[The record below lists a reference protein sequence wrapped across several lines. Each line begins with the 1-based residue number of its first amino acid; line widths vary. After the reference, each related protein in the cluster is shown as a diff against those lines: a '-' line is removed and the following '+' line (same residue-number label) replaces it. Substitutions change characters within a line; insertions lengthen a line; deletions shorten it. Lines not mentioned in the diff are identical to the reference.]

1 MEDGIQKCFVFSRNQ
16 CKIVSNLVIICYKFT
31 LLFYIFFLGQGEGRP
46 ESISRFAARAPLFKA
61 SGRRSSIRRSEL
73 YQKVCS
79 NRGARMEEARAGG
92 KSDRAGTH
100 CLADLPI

>member
-1 MEDGIQKCFVFSRNQ
+1 MSINLSYYSIFSSGLDQGGAGRR
-16 CKIVSNLVIICYKFT
+16 
-31 LLFYIFFLGQGEGRP
+31 IFRA
-46 ESISRFAARAPLFKA
+46 FAARAPLFKA
-61 SGRRSSIRRSEL
+61 WGRAEPIRRSEL

-92 KSDRAGTH
+92 TSDRAGTH